1 MRRTDYVFL
10 VSPEARRLL
19 AEHEVTVL
27 GYRPPWEAWQS
38 ARGRVTPCSD
48 NPPDVPR

>member
-1 MRRTDYVFL
+1 MPTPSAGGNRPD
-10 VSPEARRLL
+10 ARRPL

-27 GYRPPWEAWQS
+27 GYRPPQEARQGT
-38 ARGRVTPCSD
+38 RGPVTPCSD